1 MGLLI
6 LLSMLISSF
15 SAQPLAGQR
24 AVVLYADANFCG
36 ESMVLHSDWSASH
49 PRSYWNDV
57 IASVIV
63 PRGWEVW
70 IYEHTHFRGAS
81 IVLTYDWSVIDDPWW
96 RNRISSVRIVPSNR
110 RNDRY
115 QRPNRP
121 GRNRDYYR
129 GRPEV
134 VLYEHSN
141 FNGSALAI
149 RGDWSVR
156 YRDDFWNDRI
166 SSIYVPPGFAVIL
179 YEHSNF
185 RGRSVLLE
193 GSWRAF
199 RARDWWNDRVSS
211 IQVLRR

>member
-1 MGLLI
+1 MGLFLAP
-6 LLSMLISSF
+6 F
-15 SAQPLAGQR
+15 FAQSAAGQR

-49 PRSYWNDV
+49 PRSFWNDA

-70 IYEHTHFRGAS
+70 LYEHSNFRGAS
-81 IVLTYDWSVIDDPWW
+81 IALTYDWSVVDNPWW
-96 RNRISSVRIVPSNR
+96 RNRVSSVRVVPSNR
-110 RNDRY
+110 GNYGR
-115 QRPNRP
+115 RPSRPDRP
-121 GRNRDYYR
+121 GRNRGNYR
-129 GRPEV
+129 DRPEV
-134 VLYEHSN
+134 ILYEHAD

-149 RGDWSVR
+149 RGDWSIR

-166 SSIYVPPGFAVIL
+166 SSIYVPPGYAVIL

-185 RGRSVLLE
+185 RGRSILLE
-193 GSWRAF
+193 GSWRVI
-199 RARDWWNDRVSS
+199 RARDWWNDRISS